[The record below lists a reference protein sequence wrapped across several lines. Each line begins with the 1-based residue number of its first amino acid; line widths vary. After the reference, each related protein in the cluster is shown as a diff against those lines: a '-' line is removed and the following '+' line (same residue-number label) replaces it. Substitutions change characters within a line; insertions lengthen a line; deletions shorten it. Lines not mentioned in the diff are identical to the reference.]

1 MINPQSNTYIQDAYI
16 HIHAYAHTH
25 PPPTGHSLIQF
36 LRDCVVSFL
45 EDETP
50 AIRKEAALTCAHLLL
65 RTHESAGNV
74 AGVAISV
81 QV

>member
-1 MINPQSNTYIQDAYI
+1 MLI
-16 HIHAYAHTH
+16 HT
-25 PPPTGHSLIQF
+25 TGHSLIQF

-65 RTHESAGNV
+65 RTHENLAAGNM

-81 QV
+81 QVCVVGCCLYVC